1 MRTRVTLGLALALA
15 CAIVTSLNSA
25 GPDIET
31 LLREVQRVQEA
42 DHQAWHG
49 YSFRRHVIR
58 QDVDREGTPQLLQ
71 EMHFLVIPKDDGFD
85 ETLLEIDGREPTD
98 KEVKQHREAGRFEKH
113 WRKSAT
119 LELDNPVGEDLAL
132 GEMIREQDHRIVG
145 EEEIDGIRCHR
156 VEFSPRPEPEKATT
170 SERLSHAIK
179 GSACFSVDGLHL
191 VEAEMESTRPVK
203 KGPAAL
209 NQLRIRMEQRPV
221 GDVWLATLV
230 EMQSDVKIPG
240 KKLRKWNK
248 YRYTEYRRVTD
259 ER

>member
-58 QDVDREGTPQLLQ
+58 QDVDREGTPQVLQ

-113 WRKSAT
+113 WRESAT

-132 GEMIREQDHRIVG
+132 GEMLREQDHRIVG

-156 VEFSPRPEPEKATT
+156 TEFSPRPEPEKATT
-170 SERLSHAIK
+170 NEKLSHSMK
-179 GSACFSVDGLHL
+179 GSACFSVEMREKVHAGAPLKDKAKAFPTAVCASCHQASAS
-191 VEAEMESTRPVK
+191 EASSAP
-203 KGPAAL
+203 
-209 NQLRIRMEQRPV
+209 
-221 GDVWLATLV
+221 
-230 EMQSDVKIPG
+230 S
-240 KKLRKWNK
+240 
-248 YRYTEYRRVTD
+248 
-259 ER
+259 